1 MAKLYYSIFLF
12 LFFLNSQGSDSVAKR
27 YKLGIDV
34 AFQHVI
40 NWNSS
45 SRFFDLNYHKISFF
59 TIGLIGTKR
68 IRNIDF
74 NIGVKLHEEYLDN
87 YYDKYGNGFNRF
99 TLRTD
104 HFSIPFGADFKLTR
118 NIDRYLFARVNY
130 ILDYIF
136 NAQKLFGINKS
147 VNRKFMFYRDYIE
160 IGLGY
165 NTLIKDNYGFHT
177 IISLYPLP
185 FTQKDIF
192 NENVAFSQYGI
203 VIGAYKIF

>member
-1 MAKLYYSIFLF
+1 MARLYYSIIFF
-12 LFFLNSQGSDSVAKR
+12 LFFLNCKGFGPGSKR

-34 AFQHVI
+34 AFQNVI
-40 NWNSS
+40 NWNLT

-59 TIGLIGTKR
+59 NIGLIGTKR

-74 NIGVKLHEEYLDN
+74 NIGVLLHEEYLDN
-87 YYDKYGNGFNRF
+87 YYDKYGNGFTRF

-104 HFSIPFGADFKLTR
+104 HFSIPIGVDFKLTR
-118 NIDRYLFARVNY
+118 NNDKYLFARINY

-136 NAQKLFGINKS
+136 NAQKLFGINKIG
-147 VNRKFMFYRDYIE
+147 NRKFMFYRDYIE

-165 NTLIKDNYGFHT
+165 NTLIEENYGFHT
-177 IISLYPLP
+177 VISLYPLP

-192 NENVAFSQYGI
+192 NENVAFSKYGI
-203 VIGAYKIF
+203 SIGAYKLF